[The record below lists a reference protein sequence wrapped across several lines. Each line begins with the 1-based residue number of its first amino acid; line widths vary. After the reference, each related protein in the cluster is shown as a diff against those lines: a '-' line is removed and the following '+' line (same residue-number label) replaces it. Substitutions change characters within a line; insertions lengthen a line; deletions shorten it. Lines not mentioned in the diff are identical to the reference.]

1 MNKNIKILHLNLF
14 KKYFD
19 EIANGTKTIEYRDK
33 TDYWKKRIEH
43 KEYDVIKFRN
53 GYAKNAP
60 TMLVEYKGYSLGH
73 TEVGEQYE
81 LKLGKIIEVNYE

>member
-1 MNKNIKILHLNLF
+1 MNKDIKILHLNLF

-53 GYAKNAP
+53 GYAKVAP
-60 TMLVEYKGYSLGH
+60 TMRVEYKGMYTSGSQYALVLGNILE
-73 TEVGEQYE
+73 TEN
-81 LKLGKIIEVNYE
+81 VN